1 MYTTAPSSAIIISF
15 NNSQPADPP
24 KAESF
29 VQATEAWLDRWHEDP
44 RLSQSNKNLCT
55 RVYRHFNRARFER
68 TGELLAWP
76 GWATLMSQA
85 GLSKMS
91 IFRGLRKL
99 EKLGGLKIL
108 HGGRDA
114 KTGWKL
120 PNQYLAIIPLS
131 PGNRVIPG
139 QVTFDTKTRYQDV
152 TRLVEERLVEKE
164 YSEPSAPPSA
174 PPSAVESISEKE
186 GKKGNS
192 RGATPPEKSG
202 SKEGKP
208 GSNQAAASDSKT
220 AVLKNPLPPFPR
232 DPLSPFGMVSP
243 TSCGASIV
251 AEGTDRGRSHA

>member
-174 PPSAVESISEKE
+174 VESISEKE

-220 AVLKNPLPPFPR
+220 AVLKNPLPPISARP
-232 DPLSPFGMVSP
+232 PLPVWNGIPHELWSFH
-243 TSCGASIV
+243 
-251 AEGTDRGRSHA
+251 RGRGNG